1 MGYFPLRFEHWR
13 ISFRRFQPGA
23 MDVYSKM
30 ARGWVGTAP
39 AKYMQRSFED
49 WLAIFGLGFQWS
61 LRFQGKKIDCL
72 VSISSVGTLVR
83 LLLLYNNQSW
93 ILLSEVGFSNSFLLM
108 SSCLPQIFVVFS
120 FNPALFDTYS
130 TGQPG
135 PMATSVAGRE
145 GFPVHICLT
154 KVWETQQNPPL
165 WSFWS
170 AWHILYSAVFF
181 TY

>member
-108 SSCLPQIFVVFS
+108 SSCLPQIFVVF
-120 FNPALFDTYS
+120 FLQPCPVWYLQYRATRTHGHFGC
-130 TGQPG
+130 GQRRLPCAYL
-135 PMATSVAGRE
+135 PHQSLRNAAKPPTLIVLKCLA
-145 GFPVHICLT
+145 HI
-154 KVWETQQNPPL
+154 
-165 WSFWS
+165 
-170 AWHILYSAVFF
+170 I
-181 TY
+181 